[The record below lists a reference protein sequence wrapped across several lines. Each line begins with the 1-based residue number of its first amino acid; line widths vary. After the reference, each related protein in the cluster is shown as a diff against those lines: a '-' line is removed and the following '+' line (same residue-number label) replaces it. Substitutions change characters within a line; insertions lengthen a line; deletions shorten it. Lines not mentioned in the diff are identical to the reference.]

1 MHGEKPVEV
10 PDKQQRVVQ
19 NIQNKIKNIGKNA
32 LFTNPLLGDI
42 ILVENMKS
50 ITYKDDFM
58 QKSF

>member
-1 MHGEKPVEV
+1 MHGGKPVTV

-32 LFTNPLLGDI
+32 LFANPLLGDI

-50 ITYKDDFM
+50 ITHKDDFM